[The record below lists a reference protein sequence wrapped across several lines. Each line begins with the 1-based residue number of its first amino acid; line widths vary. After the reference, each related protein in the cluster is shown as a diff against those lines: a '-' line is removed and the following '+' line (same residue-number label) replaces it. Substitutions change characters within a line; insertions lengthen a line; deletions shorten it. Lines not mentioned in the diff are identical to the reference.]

1 MKKTDK
7 NLRKS
12 DIIAIG
18 LVLSVA
24 AVIGA
29 FFLMTMVNY
38 VKAME
43 WEVREPMSDSDK
55 ALYSNAVL
63 LPGLADSF
71 ERYAAKGIRDCD
83 YLVETRLFQS
93 YDEMCAALPEGCDAG
108 TDAAIAKN
116 TSEPATD
123 IKNCE
128 ITRYTVSADLP
139 LTDREDLA
147 EKYRYS
153 YVGAFISYYVYR
165 YPDNTWRFVVLIQ
178 DV

>member
-43 WEVREPMSDSDK
+43 WEVREPMSGSDK

-93 YDEMCAALPEGCDAG
+93 YDEMCAALPEGCSVGIGLAVAENAPEQ
-108 TDAAIAKN
+108 T
-116 TSEPATD
+116 TD
-123 IKNCE
+123 IKNRE
-128 ITRYTVSADLP
+128 IARYTISSDLP
-139 LTDREDLA
+139 LVNRDDLP
-147 EKYRYS
+147 EKYRSS
-153 YVGAFISYYVYR
+153 YIGAFVSYYVYQ
-165 YPDNTWRFVVLIQ
+165 YPDNSWRFAVLIR
-178 DV
+178 DT